1 MIDKIINWLEK
12 DSYYIGFDD
21 DGPQYTVTKTQI
33 SAAIILSA
41 MTFGILFCVGV
52 IAYGYLS

>member
-21 DGPQYTVTKTQI
+21 DGPQYTVTRAQI
-33 SAAIILSA
+33 GAAIILSA

-52 IAYGYLS
+52 IAYRYSS